1 MEGTLLVTP
10 EELLNASS
18 AFSANMSSVQS
29 ITTAMME
36 IVTQTSGYWEGEA
49 REAYVNKFNQLQDDI
64 EKIHKMIQEHV
75 TDLEAM
81 AKTYQQ
87 AEQKSMETANQLS
100 GDVL

>member
-1 MEGTLLVTP
+1 
-10 EELLNASS
+10 
-18 AFSANMSSVQS
+18 
-29 ITTAMME
+29 MME
-36 IVTQTSGYWEGEA
+36 IVTQTSSYWEGEA

-81 AKTYQQ
+81 AKTYQE
-87 AEQKSMETANQLS
+87 AEQKSMDTANQLA

>member
-10 EELLNASS
+10 EELLSASS
-18 AFSANMSSVQS
+18 AFATNMSSVQS

-36 IVTQTSGYWEGEA
+36 IVTQTSSYWEGEA

-75 TDLEAM
+75 TDLETM
-81 AKTYQQ
+81 AKTYQE
-87 AEQKSMETANQLS
+87 AEQKSMDTANQLA

>member
-10 EELLNASS
+10 EELSTASS
-18 AFSANMSSVQS
+18 AFATNMSSVQS

-81 AKTYQQ
+81 AKTYRE
-87 AEQKSMETANQLS
+87 AEQKSVDTANQLA